1 MPDSVG
7 SQFVDLVFVVIAN
20 LVNLLVAALLVVRV
34 RGWATVERGLGIAVM
49 AMALPVGV
57 GIVLNALARRPWWT
71 IALPAL
77 LVLFCAVELTL
88 DYILK
93 MDFRYT
99 RLLWPYLMSYYLALI
114 GMMGYSFGVGKV
126 QGFTTLGTYLLNLAA
141 TWYSYARVGHG

>member
-1 MPDSVG
+1 MSDRLG
-7 SQFVDLVFVVIAN
+7 SGFVDFVFVVIAN

-34 RGWATVERGLGIAVM
+34 RGWAKVERGLGIAVM
-49 AMALPVGV
+49 AMALPVGA

-99 RLLWPYLMSYYLALI
+99 RLLWPYLTSYYLALI
-114 GMMGYSFGVGKV
+114 GMMGYSFGVGKLH
-126 QGFTTLGTYLLNLAA
+126 GFTTLGTYLVNLAA
-141 TWYSYARVGHG
+141 TWYSYSRVGHG